1 MRMRTLA
8 LPLVAGLATVVVAAG
23 APAQAA
29 TTGSTPVT
37 FEVTGGA
44 LSITVPVNTVDL
56 GSVTVSPNPQNVS
69 AQLGNVTVTDAR
81 GGTAG
86 WVVTAGGVDFIGPSS
101 TVSVS
106 APGSSS
112 YAPGQI
118 NTTGNVVATGTVLAP
133 IFPAGPVVQGNL
145 VSGINTATWSPTI
158 TITVPANTLVGQY
171 TSTITHSVN

>member
-8 LPLVAGLATVVVAAG
+8 LPLAAGLATVVVAAG

-44 LSITVPVNTVDL
+44 LSITVPVGPVDL
-56 GSVTVSPNPQNVS
+56 GSVPVSVTPQDVS

-86 WVVTAGGVDFIGPSS
+86 WTVTAGGVDFIGPSS

-112 YAPGQI
+112 YNPGPI
-118 NTTGNVVATGTVLAP
+118 NTTGNVVATGTILTP
-133 IFPAGPVVQGNL
+133 IYPPGTVVQGNL
-145 VSGINTATWSPTI
+145 VSGVNTATWNPTI
-158 TITVPANTLVGQY
+158 TVTVPGNTLVGQY